1 MTNHDTHIPAAAVP
15 GPRIERLIAV
25 ILIVAFALAAIGY
38 SLGPIFEGPDEFDHY
53 QYIRTVA
60 DSRALPNALEQTGRQ
75 YHQSPLYYMLVSPI
89 AALVPDPDFGQFQ
102 DRFNPF
108 RGYLFNIAGNDNKN
122 VFLHSRSE
130 QFPYTDNSTALAV
143 HLIRLISVVFGV
155 GTMLTSYAI
164 FHLLWPDRPDR
175 RLLALAMIAL
185 WPQFA
190 YMSGVVTNDSLL
202 FLLTTVSLWLLLRQL
217 RDGPSWRGAIVLG
230 VVLGAALLT
239 KISAIFLA
247 FPVGLAFALDR
258 RAWRFVLPVLGIV
271 VLMCGWWFVR
281 NTQLYGDPT
290 GARALFDLTQP
301 GEAVG
306 SGELVPEAAM
316 AHLPFAYQ
324 TFWARFGDGRVP
336 VGEQLYSVFAV
347 ITAVGLSGVVVW
359 LICRA
364 RRWRERDA
372 LAVRQAFVVAAFVS
386 AWLILLVYYA
396 SRAVNGAQGRYL
408 LSGVAGWGAVWSI
421 GLGVW
426 APGRARRFS
435 VLAVTGLMGIIAAAS
450 LFGYFLPT
458 YRPTAAPTQI
468 EHPLSLRYGD
478 AAELIGIEP
487 ELTRARP
494 GQMIRVKLI
503 WRAIEP
509 VDVSLQTY
517 LHTQGSEIIRRDSFP
532 ATGNLLS
539 TDWLPG
545 QTWTEDYLI
554 VIPEDAEEQAA
565 YPLVAGLYDPETG
578 AALPAIDAGGS
589 EVTPT
594 IGRIAVSGPSQS
606 FTPVYRFGEI
616 IGLAEPRIAQEGNH
630 IDVCLKWLSIAP
642 ASADYQVFVHLLDAD
657 GNQIAQADLQPRGGR
672 YPTSVWLP
680 GEAIDDCVALDA
692 PGLPPSGWQI
702 AVGLYDLATSQ
713 RPPAMDAGGRVL
725 ENNRVII
732 GP

>member
-1 MTNHDTHIPAAAVP
+1 MPNHDTHTLAATVP

-25 ILIVAFALAAIGY
+25 ILIVAFALLSIGY

-53 QYIRTVA
+53 QYVRTVA

-75 YHQSPLYYMLVSPI
+75 YHQSPLYYVLVSPV
-89 AALVPDPDFGQFQ
+89 AALVPDPDFEQFQ

-108 RGYLFNIAGNDNKN
+108 RGYLFNITGNDNKN

-130 QFPYTDNSTALAV
+130 QFPYTGNSTAPAV

-155 GTMLTSYAI
+155 GTMLAGYAV
-164 FHLLWPDRPDR
+164 FRLLWPDRPDR

-202 FLLTTVSLWLLLRQL
+202 FLLTTISLWLLLRQL
-217 RDGPSWRGAIVLG
+217 RDGPSWRGAVVLG
-230 VVLGAALLT
+230 MVLGAALLT

-247 FPVGLAFALDR
+247 LPVGLAFALDR
-258 RAWRFVLPVLGIV
+258 RAWRLALPVLGIV
-271 VLMCGWWFVR
+271 VLMSGWWFVR

-336 VGEQLYSVFAV
+336 VGDPLYIAFAM
-347 ITAVGLSGVVVW
+347 ITVVGLSGVVVW
-359 LICRA
+359 LLRRA
-364 RRWRERDA
+364 RQWRTLDA
-372 LAVRQAFVVAAFVS
+372 LAVRQALVIAVFVL

-408 LSGVAGWGAVWSI
+408 LSGVAGWGVVWSI
-421 GLGVW
+421 GLGAWV
-426 APGRARRFS
+426 PGRARRLS
-435 VLAVTGLMGIIAAAS
+435 VLAISGLMGIIAAAS

-458 YRPTAAPTQI
+458 YRPTAAPAQV
-468 EHPLSLRYGD
+468 EHSLSLRYGD

-487 ELTRARP
+487 ELTHARP
-494 GQMIRVKLI
+494 GQMIRIRLI
-503 WRAIEP
+503 WRAIRPAE
-509 VDVSLQTY
+509 VSLQTY
-517 LHTQGSEIIRRDSFP
+517 LHTQGSEVVRRDSFP

-545 QTWTEDYLI
+545 QTWTEEYLI
-554 VIPEDAEEQAA
+554 VIPDNAEEQAA
-565 YPLVAGLYDPETG
+565 YPLVAGLYDPKTG
-578 AALPAIDAGGS
+578 AALPTVDAGGS

-594 IGRIAVSGPSQS
+594 VGRVAISGPSQS
-606 FTPVYRFGEI
+606 FTLAYRFGEI
-616 IGLAEPRIAQEGNH
+616 IGLAEPRIVREGNN
-630 IDVCLKWLSIAP
+630 IEVCLKWLSMAP
-642 ASADYQVFVHLLDAD
+642 APVDYQVFVHLLDA
-657 GNQIAQADLQPRGGR
+657 GGEQITQADLQPKNGL

-680 GEAIDDCVALDA
+680 GEAIDDCVTLDA
-692 PGLPPSGWQI
+692 PGLPQSGWQI
-702 AVGLYDLATSQ
+702 AVGLYELATNQ
-713 RPPAMDAGGRVL
+713 RLSVVDAAGQVVP
-725 ENNRVII
+725 NDRVILT
-732 GP
+732 P